1 MKKIAIIFSAL
12 MLLGIQSCS
21 KFLDIRPEN
30 ETILDDYWQSE
41 SQATAVLASAY
52 RSLTLDEN
60 VKRMF
65 VWGEVRSDNVVAGGS
80 TDGDLS
86 LILDEK
92 ITPTNSYANWGYLYA
107 TINYCNTF
115 LHYAPGVT
123 NRDQNFSPIKLHAL
137 EAEARA
143 LRGLCY
149 FYLVRT
155 FKNVPLVT
163 VPSINDNQDYFV
175 GQSPERQVL
184 DTIIQDLKFA
194 QTFAQ
199 SDYTRGVYNK
209 GRITKSAVNA
219 LLADVYLWDQQYDK
233 CVEACDL
240 VLADTSLTLVN
251 GDKVISE
258 VFYKGNSRESIF
270 ELQFDKDIQN
280 SGAINSLLGQ
290 YPSTGLLT
298 IPQYLTTLGVYSP
311 FNYKGTSVV
320 ESEKDIREFTSY
332 DTPASASASG
342 SGSGYPIYKYSV
354 SDVKKSLTQPD
365 TYLPQPR
372 LTSDPV
378 NWIVYRLSDV
388 ILMKA
393 EALVQ
398 LNRDNSD
405 LTEALKMVNRTYLR
419 SNANVDSLQLNN
431 YSDQGSMEKLVLRER
446 QRELLFE
453 GKRWYDLLRLARRKN
468 DPTALVNFLIPKLSG
483 NTMNKNKLSVMDALY
498 MPVLKSEVDINSK
511 LIQNPFYTDESLSN
525 Q

>member
-1 MKKIAIIFSAL
+1 

-21 KFLDIRPEN
+21 DFLDIRPEN
-30 ETILDDYWQSE
+30 ETVLDDYWQSE

-52 RSLTLDEN
+52 RSLTLNDN
-60 VKRMF
+60 VRRMF
-65 VWGEVRSDNVVAGGS
+65 VWGEVRSDNVVAGAS
-80 TDGDLS
+80 SESDLT
-86 LILDEK
+86 LILDGK
-92 ITPTNSYANWGYLYA
+92 ITPTNSYANWGFLYA
-107 TINYCNTF
+107 SINYCNTF

-175 GQSPERQVL
+175 GQSQERQVL

-194 QTFAQ
+194 QIYAQ
-199 SDYTRGVYNK
+199 ADYTRGVYNK

-219 LLADVYLWDQQYDK
+219 ILADVYLWDQQYDK
-233 CVEACDL
+233 CAETCDM
-240 VLADTSLTLVN
+240 VLADTSLVLVN
-251 GDKVISE
+251 GEKVISD

-280 SGAINSLLGQ
+280 SDAINSLIGRHLGGNILLGMVS
-290 YPSTGLLT
+290 YP
-298 IPQYLTTLGVYSP
+298 PYLIRTGVYCP

-332 DTPASASASG
+332 AADSKSG
-342 SGSGYPIYKYSV
+342 SGFIIYKYSV
-354 SDVKKSLTQPD
+354 SDVKKSLTATD
-365 TYLPQPR
+365 TYIAQPR

-398 LNRDNSD
+398 LNRDKTD
-405 LTEALKMVNRTYLR
+405 LDVALRLVNRTYLR
-419 SNANVDSLQLNN
+419 SNLNVDSLQSNN
-431 YSDQGSMEKLVLRER
+431 YSDQMNMEKLVLRER

-453 GKRWYDLLRLARRKN
+453 GKRWYDLLRMARRKN
-468 DPTALVNFLIPKLSG
+468 DPTTLAYYLSSKISG
-483 NTMNKNKLSVMDALY
+483 NSLSKNKLSVMDALY

>member
-1 MKKIAIIFSAL
+1 MKKIAIIIFSAL

-52 RSLTLDEN
+52 RSLTLDKN
-60 VKRMF
+60 VQRMF
-65 VWGEVRSDNVVAGGS
+65 IWGEVRSDNVVAGGS
-80 TDGDLS
+80 ADGDLT
-86 LILDEK
+86 LILDGK
-92 ITPTNSYANWGYLYA
+92 ITPTNSFANWGFLYA
-107 TINYCNTF
+107 SINYCNTF
-115 LHYAPGVT
+115 LHYAPAVT
-123 NRDQNFSPIKLHAL
+123 NRDQNFSPLKLHAL

-163 VPSINDNQDYFV
+163 IPSINDNQDYFV

-194 QTFAQ
+194 QRYAQ

-219 LLADVYLWDQQYDK
+219 ILADVYLWDQQYDK
-233 CVEACDL
+233 CAEACDL
-240 VLADTSLTLVN
+240 VLADTSLVLVN
-251 GDKVISE
+251 GEKVISE

-280 SGAINSLLGQ
+280 SGAINSLIGQ
-290 YPSTGLLT
+290 YGSNSGLLSY
-298 IPQYLTTLGVYSP
+298 PLYLTRKGDYCP
-311 FNYKGTSVV
+311 FNYKGASVV
-320 ESEKDIREFTSY
+320 ESENDIREFTSY
-332 DTPASASASG
+332 GTSASG
-342 SGSGYPIYKYSV
+342 SGYGIYKYSV
-354 SDVKKSLTQPD
+354 SDVKKSVTQTD

-393 EALVQ
+393 EALVE
-398 LNRDNSD
+398 LNRDKTD
-405 LTEALKMVNRTYLR
+405 LDVALKLVNRTYLR
-419 SNANVDSLQLNN
+419 SNENVDSLQSNN
-431 YSDQGSMEKLVLRER
+431 YSDQMNMEKLVLRER

-468 DPTALVNFLIPKLSG
+468 DPTALAYYLTSKISG
-483 NTMNKNKLSVMDALY
+483 NSLSKNKLSVMDALY